1 MEKRGATAEAMSE
14 VIAPNF
20 PENAARGGSL
30 LKVENLHK
38 TFGDNPVLRG
48 ISMDVAAGE
57 VIAIIG
63 PSGGGKSTLLR
74 CINFLEY
81 PDEGRVW
88 LAGELVGEKPHGY
101 LSNFRRERHLAKYRA
116 DVGMVFQHFHLF
128 PHLTVIENIIEA
140 PTSVRGESRAEA
152 IEKAEVLLKRFG
164 LFAKRDQHPSQLSGG
179 QQQRVAIMRSLAMSP
194 KVMLF
199 DEPTSALDAELVG
212 EVLDAMKQLAADGM
226 TMLIVSHEIGF
237 AREVADRVVFIDHG
251 SIVEE
256 GVPSDILV
264 RPQKERTRLFMSK
277 LRS

>member
-1 MEKRGATAEAMSE
+1 MSASTDP
-14 VIAPNF
+14 VAPN
-20 PENAARGGSL
+20 GSAPGKVIL
-30 LKVENLHK
+30 QVENLRK

-48 ISMDVAAGE
+48 ISMDVSAGE

-81 PDEGRVW
+81 PDEGQIR
-88 LAGELVGEKPHGY
+88 LSGELIGQKPGGY
-101 LSNFRRERHLAKYRA
+101 LANYKRERHLAKYRA

-128 PHLTVIENIIEA
+128 PHLTVLENIIEA
-140 PTSVRGESRAEA
+140 PLSVRGEPRAQA
-152 IEKAEVLLKRFG
+152 VEKAETLLNRFG
-164 LFAKRDQHPSQLSGG
+164 LLAKRDAHPAQLSGG
-179 QQQRVAIMRSLAMSP
+179 QQQRVAIIRSLAMGP

-212 EVLDAMKQLAADGM
+212 EVLDAMKKLAADGM

-237 AREVADRVVFIDHG
+237 AREVADRVIFVDHG
-251 SIVEE
+251 AIVEE
-256 GVPSDILV
+256 GVPSEILV
-264 RPQKERTRLFMSK
+264 RPKTERTKQFMSK